1 MLMFIEDTAEMQ
13 EVDNIK
19 KLMDGMGEEW
29 TEAACI
35 EEPAELI
42 QALTKYKKIE
52 SSGDNVTSAVM
63 EDLKSKLRCDVLEEV
78 IDVLVILEMIVKRFD
93 FSAAE
98 LKTEYQTKMKRNL
111 ERI

>member
-1 MLMFIEDTAEMQ
+1 MLAFIEDTKEMKN
-13 EVDNIK
+13 DDIK
-19 KLMDGMGEEW
+19 KLMVGRGEEW
-29 TEAACI
+29 TYASCI
-35 EEPAELI
+35 EELAELI
-42 QALTKYKKIE
+42 QALTKYKKID
-52 SSGDNVTSAVM
+52 SSGENVTSDVM

-98 LKTEYQTKMKRNL
+98 LKKEYQIKMKRNL

>member
-1 MLMFIEDTAEMQ
+1 MLAFIEDTKEIKN
-13 EVDNIK
+13 DDIK

-29 TEAACI
+29 TYAACI

-42 QALTKYKKIE
+42 QALTKYKKIDFLGE
-52 SSGDNVTSAVM
+52 NVASVV
-63 EDLKSKLRCDVLEEV
+63 DLKSQLRCDILEEV